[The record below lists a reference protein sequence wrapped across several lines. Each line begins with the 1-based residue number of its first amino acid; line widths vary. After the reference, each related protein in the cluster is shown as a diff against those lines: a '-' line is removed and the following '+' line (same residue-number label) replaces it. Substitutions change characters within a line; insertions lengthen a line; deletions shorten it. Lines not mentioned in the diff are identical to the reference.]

1 MTHPLPTM
9 DTFLEIN
16 STRSIER
23 PEHKAPLFAFT
34 KIDLIADNY
43 SSTFLHFLCQQSSFL
58 VSSALNIC
66 FSSFAIFYKAL
77 HVNVNL
83 CSLLNISIID
93 NDMLCIICYHH
104 YTYHNKLCPCTQVY
118 SSLHLVFPEKLKL
131 LLLL

>member
-1 MTHPLPTM
+1 MSVRRFIQYSFLIGLLKVGASWIYRKGGILEKGGGMTHPLPTM

-83 CSLLNISIID
+83 CSLLNISMIS
-93 NDMLCIICYHH
+93 LCI
-104 YTYHNKLCPCTQVY
+104 HNR
-118 SSLHLVFPEKLKL
+118 
-131 LLLL
+131 